1 MSLLIKD
8 GRILCA
14 HTATDRKADLRVR
27 DGRITQIAD
36 RLEPSSGENVFGAA
50 GCIVTP
56 GLVDMHVHL
65 RDPGQTHKE
74 DIETGTRAAAA
85 GGFVSVACMANTS
98 PTLDDP
104 KWIAHVLTEA
114 EKKGSAR
121 VRPIGSITLGLEGRE
136 PSPYGALHAV
146 GATGFSDDGKSTM
159 DDDIMREVL
168 RYGARHD
175 LPVFVHCEDPEI
187 AGDGVMHDG
196 DVSAALGLPGIPP
209 EAEERI
215 ILRDCVL
222 AEETGGHVH
231 IQHVTTRRGVEII
244 RAAKSGGSP
253 VTAEGCPHH
262 FTLTDE
268 AAPEHGPNAK
278 MNPPLR
284 TRDDLDGVIEG
295 LADGTLDAIA
305 TDHAPHAADE
315 KARGMRSAPFG
326 IIGLELCVPLTWT
339 NLVRPGHLTDAE
351 AVRKLT
357 TVPAAILRET
367 PPQIEVGGPADITV
381 IDPDLRLEVTER
393 QLRSKSHNTPFL
405 GASLTGW
412 PVLTICGGRETF
424 RRRSDA

>member
-8 GRILCA
+8 GRILCS
-14 HTATDRKADLRVR
+14 HTATDRKADLRVV
-27 DGRITQIAD
+27 DGGITEIAD
-36 RLEPSSGENVFGAA
+36 HLEPLAGETVFGAA

-56 GLVDMHVHL
+56 GLLDMHVHL

-74 DIETGTRAAAA
+74 DIATGTRAAAA

-104 KWIAHVLTEA
+104 KWISHVLTEA
-114 EKKGSAR
+114 EEKGSAR
-121 VRPIGSITLGLEGRE
+121 VRPIGSITLGLEGRV
-136 PSPYGALHAV
+136 PSPYAALHAV
-146 GATGFSDDGKSTM
+146 GAVGFSDDGKSAM
-159 DDDIMREVL
+159 DDDIMRLVL
-168 RYGARHD
+168 EYAARHD
-175 LPVFVHCEDPEI
+175 VAVFVHCEDPDI
-187 AGDGVMHDG
+187 AGDGVMHEG
-196 DVSAALGLPGIPP
+196 DVSASLGLPGIPP

-222 AEETGGHVH
+222 AAETGGSVH

-244 RAAKSGGSP
+244 RAAKDGGAP

-268 AAPEHGPNAK
+268 AVREHGTNAK

-284 TRDDLDGVIEG
+284 TQDDVQGIIEG

-315 KARGMRSAPFG
+315 KGEGMRAAPFG

-339 NLVRPGHLTDAE
+339 YLVRPGHLPEAE

-357 TVPAAILRET
+357 TVPAAILREET
-367 PPQIEVGGPADITV
+367 PRLEVGGPADITV
-381 IDPDLRLEVTER
+381 IDPAMRLDVTPE
-393 QLRSKSHNTPFL
+393 LLKSKSHNTPFL
-405 GASLTGW
+405 GTSLIGW

-424 RRRSDA
+424 RRRDDA